1 VSSFHRLR
9 SAPSLHTQIPSIMS
23 QSNSSNNSS
32 HSNSNNSDNKST
44 YPSTGLPP
52 PAPLTGM
59 TEAVYRRYMSEYGL
73 VPAIAWV
80 SEETLQQRQ

>member
-1 VSSFHRLR
+1 
-9 SAPSLHTQIPSIMS
+9 MS
-23 QSNSSNNSS
+23 QNN
-32 HSNSNNSDNKST
+32 NNNKST
-44 YPSTGLPP
+44 YPLTGLTP

-73 VPAIAWV
+73 VPTTAWL